1 MITMFWVIE
10 LKDKLNQS
18 IEEFSLLLA
27 AIEIETID
35 KWRKSVFQLIISDW
49 HCNVYLWLPT

>member
-1 MITMFWVIE
+1 MITMFWFIE

-27 AIEIETID
+27 AIETETID
-35 KWRKSVFQLIISDW
+35 KWRKSVFQLIISDR
-49 HCNVYLWLPT
+49 HCNFYLWLPT

>member
-27 AIEIETID
+27 AIETETID
-35 KWRKSVFQLIISDW
+35 K
-49 HCNVYLWLPT
+49 